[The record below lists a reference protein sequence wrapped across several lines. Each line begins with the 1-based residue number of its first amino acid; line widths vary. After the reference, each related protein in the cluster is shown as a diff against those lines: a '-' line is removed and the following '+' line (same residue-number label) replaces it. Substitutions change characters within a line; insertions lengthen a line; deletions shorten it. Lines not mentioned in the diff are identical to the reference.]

1 LMSRSLSTMQGF
13 MTEVQMQRSPPDL
26 MIHVAHDACTIYEFW
41 RAQEMIELGR
51 LAAAQALDQL
61 EAGN

>member
-1 LMSRSLSTMQGF
+1 
-13 MTEVQMQRSPPDL
+13 
-26 MIHVAHDACTIYEFW
+26 VAHDACTIYEFW

-51 LAAAQALDQL
+51 LAAAKALDQL